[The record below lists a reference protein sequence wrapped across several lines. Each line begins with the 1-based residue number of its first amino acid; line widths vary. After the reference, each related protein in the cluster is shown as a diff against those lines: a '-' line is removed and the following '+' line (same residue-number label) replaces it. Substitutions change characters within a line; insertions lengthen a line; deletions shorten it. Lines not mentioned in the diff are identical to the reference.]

1 MNKQTIVMLK
11 SIQALGISLDDAL
24 ALRRI
29 SMTLHRWHEA
39 ECGTDYGCIERDEAT
54 NKPYWLNSNTM
65 RRSPIRDMENGAL
78 RRLAKVM
85 ARYPELAAYVQS
97 DPRGASLYIYRRDKL
112 AGMDIESCYSSI
124 GTAVYK

>member
-39 ECGTDYGCIERDEAT
+39 EFGTDYGCIERDEAT
-54 NKPYWLNSNTM
+54 NKPYWLNSNM
-65 RRSPIRDMENGAL
+65 RRYRIRDMESGAIK
-78 RRLAKVM
+78 RLAKVM
-85 ARYPELAAYVQS
+85 ARYPELAAYVQG
-97 DPRGASLYIYRRDKL
+97 DPLGASLYIYRRDKL